1 MVRMWLPSRIC
12 DIWDEWSDT
21 VRNLDFTPCN
31 GECKS
36 FEKGRAVMALVS
48 TFRFNHP
55 FVS

>member
-31 GECKS
+31 WECKS

>member
-21 VRNLDFTPCN
+21 VRKLNYTPRK

-36 FEKGRAVMALVS
+36 FEKGGRVTALVY
-48 TFRFNHP
+48 TFRVNHP
-55 FVS
+55 IVS